1 MLRRSTVHIGAAAAA
16 AVLASQKS
24 PGSTARCEKIY
35 ESGQVLGRG
44 VKLELWKA
52 KHKNVDVL
60 DLESE
65 TIQTGLTHVR
75 DYHATG
81 AKFVHVANKLLR
93 NVLESALTQ
102 LPNDEDVVVT
112 TPLGH
117 KIKGIDYED
126 GVNVCGIAL
135 VERDLVLEQM
145 NLLLKTTL
153 PFDSVIGHLQLS
165 ANSSTPGALATA
177 TLPDGIE
184 DMHVILVHP
193 EFASFDVVQPA
204 LQLLLKKGVPED
216 HIQVVTL
223 VTCPAAADKF
233 CATFAD
239 VSLVTAAFD
248 ATSDSQGRIVPGLGN
263 FEKRYAGDAI
273 EVPDVSDDQ
282 GDGAGTGGITSW
294 WPFK

>member
-1 MLRRSTVHIGAAAAA
+1 
-16 AVLASQKS
+16 
-24 PGSTARCEKIY
+24 
-35 ESGQVLGRG
+35 
-44 VKLELWKA
+44 
-52 KHKNVDVL
+52 
-60 DLESE
+60 
-65 TIQTGLTHVR
+65 
-75 DYHATG
+75 
-81 AKFVHVANKLLR
+81 
-93 NVLESALTQ
+93 
-102 LPNDEDVVVT
+102 
-112 TPLGH
+112 
-117 KIKGIDYED
+117 
-126 GVNVCGIAL
+126 
-135 VERDLVLEQM
+135 M

-204 LQLLLKKGVPED
+204 LQVRCD
-216 HIQVVTL
+216 RVV
-223 VTCPAAADKF
+223 
-233 CATFAD
+233 TFAD